1 MLPLLLISVCWQLAS
16 SQYAS
21 PPGPEVALRQ
31 GTYTPNTSV
40 ATVDQ
45 FLSIPFAAPPVGQL
59 RFANPQPY
67 TSGSP
72 KKRFKATTY
81 GPGCP
86 QGRSPPRYN
95 GYAEDCLTLDVLRP
109 VGARSRWTKLP
120 VLVWIYGGS
129 EIAGQSILYN
139 GTKLVDYSASTRRPI
154 IFVALNYRTGGFG
167 LSVNSLFAKE
177 GILNVAI
184 KDQYAGLEW
193 VHSNIAAFGGDPK
206 KVVIFGESA
215 GSFNA
220 WMQMRYA
227 AVKKESGRLF
237 QGAIAESGAPASLL
251 LKGLEPSSG
260 DAYFQQTLDATGCGD
275 AADKLSCLR
284 DVPYENLTQVW
295 FNSSSPLEQN
305 IDDYGNLQVGFGI
318 DGQLVKSEN
327 YWDHE
332 IAPIPLIHGTNL
344 NEGSL
349 GNRVSAGTADNRTY
363 LAGLVAKDLNTTNTD
378 LIDPIVDTYYS
389 CSASDNGRGYNADP
403 SADSSY
409 YAGEAVYTDLAMDFP
424 RRVWVGLHSKRAATW
439 SYIWK
444 QAPPLATFLDPWF
457 PFKAD
462 EFDEGTLRGLG
473 VSHASEL
480 GYVYGTVRDAENR
493 TRGDVALANTVQSM
507 WISFAYSLDP
517 NKHGLKDVADWQK
530 YDTNKAK
537 VMAFENQ
544 GPYRPSMQ
552 PDSLRLESYNAYKSA
567 NDALKLP
574 KFPRIRV

>member
-1 MLPLLLISVCWQLAS
+1 MLLVLLLSAFLQLGSTGWA
-16 SQYAS
+16 

-31 GTYTPNTSV
+31 GIYTPNTSV
-40 ATVDQ
+40 ASVDQ

-72 KKRFKATTY
+72 KKRFNATTY

-86 QGRSPPRYN
+86 QGRSAPHYN
-95 GYAEDCLTLDVLRP
+95 GYAEDCLTLDVVRP
-109 VGARSRWTKLP
+109 VCARRRRSKLP

-139 GTKLVDYSASTRRPI
+139 ATNLVHYSSSIDKPVV
-154 IFVALNYRTGGFG
+154 FVALNYRTGGFG
-167 LSVNSLFAKE
+167 LSVNTLFAEE
-177 GILNVAI
+177 GIMNVAI
-184 KDQYAGLEW
+184 KDQYAALEW

-215 GSFNA
+215 GSFNS

-237 QGAIAESGAPASLL
+237 QGAIAESGAPAGIL
-251 LKGLEPSSG
+251 LKGIAPSSG
-260 DAYFQQTLDATGCGD
+260 DEYFQQTLDAIGCGN
-275 AADKLSCLR
+275 ATNRLSCLR
-284 DVPYENLTQVW
+284 DVPYETLAQVW

-327 YWDHE
+327 YWDHG
-332 IAPIPLIHGTNL
+332 IAPIPLIHGANL

-349 GNRVSAGTADNRTY
+349 GNRVSAGTATNRTY
-363 LAGLVAKDLNTTNTD
+363 LSELVMRALNTTNMD
-378 LIDPIVDTYYS
+378 LVNPIVDTYYS
-389 CSASDNGRGYNADP
+389 FSASENGRGYNADP
-403 SADSSY
+403 TADSSY
-409 YAGEAVYTDLAMDFP
+409 YIGEALYTDLLMDIP
-424 RRVWVGLHSKRAATW
+424 RRVWVGLHSKKAPTW
-439 SYIWK
+439 SYVWK
-444 QAPPLATFLDPWF
+444 QTPPLSIFFDPWF
-457 PFKAD
+457 PFSASMFNED
-462 EFDEGTLRGLG
+462 TLRRLG

-480 GYVYGTVRDAENR
+480 GYVYGTVRDKEDR
-493 TRGDVALANTVQSM
+493 TRSDIALANIVQSM

-517 NKHGLKDVADWQK
+517 NKHGLKDVAYWQK
-530 YDTNKAK
+530 YNTKKAK

-544 GPYRPSMQ
+544 GSYRPSMQ

-567 NDALKLP
+567 NDALDLP
-574 KFPRIRV
+574 EFPTIRV